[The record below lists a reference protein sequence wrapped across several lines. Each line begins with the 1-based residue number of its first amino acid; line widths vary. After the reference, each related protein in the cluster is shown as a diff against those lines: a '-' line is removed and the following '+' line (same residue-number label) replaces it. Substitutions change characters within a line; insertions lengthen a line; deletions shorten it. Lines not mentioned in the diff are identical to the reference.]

1 MSSYSDSE
9 SPAVDF
15 GDALEVIVREV
26 LRQGVTVIVGSGWSV
41 GKGLPSMEELSDS
54 LIDNVEAEQG
64 FSSLSD
70 QDLETWAQVK
80 AAISSG
86 INFEAA
92 LDSIRTDGPL
102 LWLVETA
109 IAKALRPAERAAI
122 NSIVA
127 ESTGFDDM
135 SRLLRHLSGT
145 GDLLD
150 VVTTNYDRLIE
161 YSARTVGLHVDDAF
175 AGRYIGELNSDLAA
189 REQLSSPA
197 TRRGHGTRV
206 RPHVRLAKP
215 HGSLDWVK
223 IDSGQVVRVEEAIAG
238 RTQIVSPGLS
248 KLQRGYE
255 IEFAAH
261 RNRANSAIENATSL
275 LFIGYGFNDSH
286 LQQHVDRAL
295 RMGRPALLLTRD
307 LTDASTTYLDQ
318 FVGMS
323 AIYRTSA
330 EGGSTLRFG
339 QECSHIADTDLWSL
353 DTFLS
358 SVYKV

>member
-1 MSSYSDSE
+1 MI
-9 SPAVDF
+9 
-15 GDALEVIVREV
+15 L
-26 LRQGVTVIVGSGWSV
+26 
-41 GKGLPSMEELSDS
+41 
-54 LIDNVEAEQG
+54 
-64 FSSLSD
+64 
-70 QDLETWAQVK
+70 
-80 AAISSG
+80 
-86 INFEAA
+86 
-92 LDSIRTDGPL
+92 TDGPL

-109 IAKALRPAERAAI
+109 IAKALRPAERTAI

-127 ESTGFDDM
+127 ESAGFDDM
-135 SRLLRHLSGT
+135 GRLLRHLSGT
-145 GDLLD
+145 GDVLD

-161 YSARTVGLHVDDAF
+161 YSARMVDLHVDDAF
-175 AGRYIGELNSDLAA
+175 AGRYIGELNPDLAA
-189 REQLSSPA
+189 REQVSSPA
-197 TRRGHGTRV
+197 TRRGHGTRF

-223 IDSGQVVRVEEAIAG
+223 IASGQVVRVEEGVAG

-261 RNRANSAIENATSL
+261 RNRANAAIENATSL

-295 RMGRPALLLTRD
+295 RMGRPALLLTRG
-307 LTDASTTYLDQ
+307 LTVASTAYLER

-323 AIYRTSA
+323 AIYQTGT

-339 QECSHIADTDLWSL
+339 QQSSHITDIDLWSL

-358 SVYKV
+358 SVYKL

>member
-1 MSSYSDSE
+1 MNTRRDRDSPGVE
-9 SPAVDF
+9 F
-15 GDALEVIVREV
+15 GDAFEVIVRDV

-41 GKGLPSMEELSDS
+41 GKGLPSMQDLSDS
-54 LIDNVEAEQG
+54 LIDNVEAEQA

-70 QDLETWAQVK
+70 EDLETWDQVR
-80 AAISSG
+80 AAVSTG
-86 INFEAA
+86 MNFEAA
-92 LDSIRTDGPL
+92 LDSIRTDGPI

-109 IAKALRPAERAAI
+109 IARALRPAEREAI
-122 NSIVA
+122 NSIVS
-127 ESTGFDDM
+127 ERTGYNDM

-145 GDLLD
+145 GDVLD

-161 YSARTVGLHVDDAF
+161 YSARMVDLHVDDAF
-175 AGRYIGELNSDLAA
+175 AGRYIGELNPDLAA
-189 REQLSSPA
+189 REQISSPP

-223 IDSGQVVRVEEAIAG
+223 IASGKVVRVEDGIAG

-295 RMGRPALLLTRD
+295 RMGRPALLLTRS

-323 AIYRTSA
+323 AIYRTST

-339 QECSHIADTDLWSL
+339 QESSHLANTDLWAL

-358 SVYKV
+358 SVYKL